1 MRRFLAAIALSI
13 WTLSTLAS
21 VAPAHATEYLSGI
34 SDLPL
39 PEGLIE
45 AKDKSTVFDSA
56 VGKVVTAYATGPGT
70 ADSVHDFYNATL
82 PQLGWKET
90 DEGNW
95 RRENETLKIDVL
107 GPEAGPVTATFTLS
121 SDN

>member
-1 MRRFLAAIALSI
+1 MRRFLAAASLAFALF
-13 WTLSTLAS
+13 LPAMPVLA
-21 VAPAHATEYLSGI
+21 TDYLTGI

-39 PEGLIE
+39 PEGLKE
-45 AKDKSTVFDSA
+45 AKDKSTVFDSV
-56 VGKVVTAYATGPGT
+56 VGRIVTAYATGPGT
-70 ADSVHDFYNATL
+70 ADSVHDFYESTL
-82 PQLGWKET
+82 PQLGWDET

-95 RRENETLKIDVL
+95 RRENQVLKIDVL

>member
-1 MRRFLAAIALSI
+1 MRRFLAALVLL
-13 WTLSTLAS
+13 TTLA
-21 VAPAHATEYLSGI
+21 VPAHATDYLSGI

-39 PEGLIE
+39 PAGLVE

-56 VGKVVTAYATGPGT
+56 VGRVVTAYASGPGT
-70 ADSVHDFYNATL
+70 ADSVHDFYDDTL

-95 RRENETLKIDVL
+95 RRDKQTLKIDVL